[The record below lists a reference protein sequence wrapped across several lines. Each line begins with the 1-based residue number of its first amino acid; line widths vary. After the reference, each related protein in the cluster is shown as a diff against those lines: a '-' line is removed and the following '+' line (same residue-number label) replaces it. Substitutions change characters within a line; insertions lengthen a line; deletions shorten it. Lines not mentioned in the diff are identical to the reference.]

1 MRWSALWS
9 TEELAQLF
17 DVWVEE
23 EGIGFLLTLA
33 RRSGIDPG
41 AMITVADLAADLAQA
56 RHEEKSLAT
65 AVVVGDPDRVR
76 AVVPPAEVRLLR
88 RGPVRAM
95 RNTITSLANL
105 VDGRVLAYLVDPRG
119 VLTDI
124 VKVNGLAPLPNAGLL
139 GEHFCR
145 YLRLTE
151 ATAAVAFCVPPG
163 GRRVKVFAGGTVVG
177 EFEQGDW
184 RIESLPDLDEI
195 ATHLVH
201 DEGYD
206 PELLERILNCAFRM
220 SEENL
225 GAIFMIGDADA
236 ILLRSDPVA
245 TTGEITVAAAHI
257 ADLTDQELINFA
269 RQDGATI
276 IDVRGE
282 FRGCMV
288 MLRPQPNT
296 PAEIELGRGT
306 RHTTA
311 AKMSAETHSLA
322 ITISQDGPIT
332 VYENG
337 RKVLRL

>member
-9 TEELAQLF
+9 AETVAELF

-33 RRSGIDPG
+33 HSGGIDPSV
-41 AMITVADLAADLAQA
+41 MITVADLAADLAQA
-56 RHEEKSLAT
+56 RHEEKPLAT
-65 AVVVGDPDRVR
+65 ALVVGDPERVR
-76 AVVPPAEVRLLR
+76 AAVSPAEIRLLR
-88 RGPVRAM
+88 LAPVREM
-95 RNTITSLANL
+95 RHTITSLASL
-105 VDGRVLAYLVDPRG
+105 VDGRVLAYLVDPHG

-124 VKVNGLAPLPNAGLL
+124 IKVSGLEPVPNAGLL
-139 GEHFCR
+139 GEQFCR

-151 ATAAVAFCVPPG
+151 VTGAVAFCLPAG
-163 GRRVKVFAGGTVVG
+163 GRRVKVLAAGTIVG
-177 EFEQGDW
+177 AFEQGDW
-184 RIESLPDLDEI
+184 RVETLPDLDEI

-220 SEENL
+220 SAQNL

-236 ILLRSDPVA
+236 ILLRSDPLPIV
-245 TTGEITVAAAHI
+245 GDITVATAHV
-257 ADLTDQELINFA
+257 ADLTDDELINFA

-282 FRGCMV
+282 FRGCMI

-306 RHTTA
+306 RHATA
-311 AKMSAETHSLA
+311 AKMSAETHALA
-322 ITISQDGPIT
+322 ITVSQDGPIT
-332 VYENG
+332 VYDGG